1 MTVFKLHSRIEKE
14 DLEKEHAKRYGRHK
28 GYKKGSFELG
38 WKIQPRTPLQGRARY
53 KWGSLKDFYPPNLAN
68 PLTCRIPSLIDF
80 LETRQPKYFFYTL
93 EDWDFKN
100 DHKFPV
106 EKELVCKAIMYW
118 RLMLFTRELDES
130 SSKIVNYY
138 LNTANK
144 IISNRMPIF
153 GYWPYRNGLVHY
165 YNSDKNLKTAIPP
178 FIIATIISIII
189 VWILEKKIPMVPLI
203 GGIFIS
209 FFGGLTIYFNNPVF
223 IYIKPTIINILFGLA
238 LIFGKYFTN
247 EPVLKKLMGKSIS
260 LTNEGWEILNKRWI
274 YFFFGLA
281 ILNEL
286 VWRTQSEEFWVN
298 FKVWGLL
305 PITFIFTGFQIGLI
319 NKYKANEQ

>member
-1 MTVFKLHSRIEKE
+1 MTVFKLHSRIEKK

-165 YNSDKNLKTAIPP
+165 YNYEKEDTYKDRNKKPYFIAFNPDTPSLFLKYFDALREKLFQHERDVKLEKSLKKKEAHWIKV
-178 FIIATIISIII
+178 FKS
-189 VWILEKKIPMVPLI
+189 ILEKKYIPGAVA
-203 GGIFIS
+203 FKTS
-209 FFGGLTIYFNNPVF
+209 FNYQNLDLVVAS
-223 IYIKPTIINILFGLA
+223 YIAWEHNKLKPSR
-238 LIFGKYFTN
+238 N
-247 EPVLKKLMGKSIS
+247 EPKIKLLADWKQIYSIYEDVFALKDKRPERFSKDMISI
-260 LTNEGWEILNKRWI
+260 T
-274 YFFFGLA
+274 
-281 ILNEL
+281 EL
-286 VWRTQSEEFWVN
+286 HV
-298 FKVWGLL
+298 
-305 PITFIFTGFQIGLI
+305 
-319 NKYKANEQ
+319 

>member
-1 MTVFKLHSRIEKE
+1 MSIFRQHI
-14 DLEKEHAKRYGRHK
+14 
-28 GYKKGSFELG
+28 
-38 WKIQPRTPLQGRARY
+38 
-53 KWGSLKDFYPPNLAN
+53 GSLKRKKELDKNAKVVKRKKGEYAPTRLFFEARTPSKGRPKYRWGNLKDLYPPNLAN

-165 YNSDKNLKTAIPP
+165 YNYEKEDTYKDRNKKPYFIAFNPDAPSLFLKYFDTLREKLFQHERDVKLEKSLKRKETHWIKVFKSIYKKKEIPSSIIFKNSFNYQNLDLVVASYIAWEHNKLKPSRNEPKIKLLADWKQIYSTYKEVLFLKNKSPEL
-178 FIIATIISIII
+178 FEQDIIS
-189 VWILEKKIPMVPLI
+189 V
-203 GGIFIS
+203 
-209 FFGGLTIYFNNPVF
+209 T
-223 IYIKPTIINILFGLA
+223 
-238 LIFGKYFTN
+238 
-247 EPVLKKLMGKSIS
+247 
-260 LTNEGWEILNKRWI
+260 
-274 YFFFGLA
+274 
-281 ILNEL
+281 
-286 VWRTQSEEFWVN
+286 
-298 FKVWGLL
+298 
-305 PITFIFTGFQIGLI
+305 
-319 NKYKANEQ
+319 KAD

>member
-1 MTVFKLHSRIEKE
+1 MSIFRQHI
-14 DLEKEHAKRYGRHK
+14 
-28 GYKKGSFELG
+28 
-38 WKIQPRTPLQGRARY
+38 
-53 KWGSLKDFYPPNLAN
+53 GSLKRKKELDKNAKIVKRKKGEYAPTRLFFEARTPSKGRPKYRWSNLKDLYPPNLAN

-138 LNTANK
+138 LNTASK

-165 YNSDKNLKTAIPP
+165 YNYEKEDTYKDRNKKPYFIAFNPDAPSLFLKYFDALREKLFQHERDVKLEKSLKKKETHWIKVFKSIYKKKEIPSSIIFKNSFNYQNLDLVVASYIAWEHNKLKPSRNEPKIKLLADWKQIYSTYKEVLFLKDKSPE
-178 FIIATIISIII
+178 FFEQDIIS
-189 VWILEKKIPMVPLI
+189 V
-203 GGIFIS
+203 
-209 FFGGLTIYFNNPVF
+209 T
-223 IYIKPTIINILFGLA
+223 
-238 LIFGKYFTN
+238 
-247 EPVLKKLMGKSIS
+247 
-260 LTNEGWEILNKRWI
+260 
-274 YFFFGLA
+274 
-281 ILNEL
+281 
-286 VWRTQSEEFWVN
+286 
-298 FKVWGLL
+298 
-305 PITFIFTGFQIGLI
+305 
-319 NKYKANEQ
+319 KAD

>member
-1 MTVFKLHSRIEKE
+1 MSIFRQHI
-14 DLEKEHAKRYGRHK
+14 
-28 GYKKGSFELG
+28 
-38 WKIQPRTPLQGRARY
+38 
-53 KWGSLKDFYPPNLAN
+53 GSLKRKKELDKNAKIVKRKKGEYAPTRLFFEARTPSKGRPKYRWGNLKDLYPPNLAN

-165 YNSDKNLKTAIPP
+165 YNYEKEDTYKDRNKKPYFIAFNPDAPSLFLKYFDALREKLFQHERDVKLEKSLKKKETHWIKV
-178 FIIATIISIII
+178 FKS
-189 VWILEKKIPMVPLI
+189 ILEKKYIPGAVA
-203 GGIFIS
+203 FKTS
-209 FFGGLTIYFNNPVF
+209 FNYQNLDLVVAS
-223 IYIKPTIINILFGLA
+223 YIAWEHNKLKPSR
-238 LIFGKYFTN
+238 N
-247 EPVLKKLMGKSIS
+247 EPKIKLLADWKQIYSTYKEVLFLKDKSPELFEQDIIS
-260 LTNEGWEILNKRWI
+260 VT
-274 YFFFGLA
+274 
-281 ILNEL
+281 
-286 VWRTQSEEFWVN
+286 
-298 FKVWGLL
+298 
-305 PITFIFTGFQIGLI
+305 
-319 NKYKANEQ
+319 KAD

>member
-1 MTVFKLHSRIEKE
+1 MSIFRQHI
-14 DLEKEHAKRYGRHK
+14 
-28 GYKKGSFELG
+28 
-38 WKIQPRTPLQGRARY
+38 
-53 KWGSLKDFYPPNLAN
+53 GSLKRKKELDKNAKVVKRKKGEYAPTRLFFEARTPSKGRPKYRWGNLKDLYPPNLAN

-165 YNSDKNLKTAIPP
+165 YNYEKEDTYKDRNKKPYFIAFNPDTPSLFLKYFDALREKLFQHERDVKLEKSLKRKETHWIKV
-178 FIIATIISIII
+178 FKS
-189 VWILEKKIPMVPLI
+189 ILEKKYIPGAVA
-203 GGIFIS
+203 FKTS
-209 FFGGLTIYFNNPVF
+209 FNYQNLDLVVAS
-223 IYIKPTIINILFGLA
+223 YIAWEHNKLKPSR
-238 LIFGKYFTN
+238 N
-247 EPVLKKLMGKSIS
+247 EPKIKLLADWKQIYSTYKEVLFLKDKSPELFEQDIIS
-260 LTNEGWEILNKRWI
+260 VT
-274 YFFFGLA
+274 
-281 ILNEL
+281 
-286 VWRTQSEEFWVN
+286 
-298 FKVWGLL
+298 
-305 PITFIFTGFQIGLI
+305 
-319 NKYKANEQ
+319 KAD

>member
-1 MTVFKLHSRIEKE
+1 MSIFRQHI
-14 DLEKEHAKRYGRHK
+14 
-28 GYKKGSFELG
+28 
-38 WKIQPRTPLQGRARY
+38 
-53 KWGSLKDFYPPNLAN
+53 GSLKRKKELDKNAKVVKRKKGEYAPTRLFFEARTPSKGRPKYRWGNLKDLYPPNLAN

-138 LNTANK
+138 LNTASK

-165 YNSDKNLKTAIPP
+165 YNYEKEDTYKDRNKKPYFIAFNPDAPSLFLKYFDALREKLFQHERDVKLEKSLKKKEAHWIKV
-178 FIIATIISIII
+178 FKS
-189 VWILEKKIPMVPLI
+189 ILEKKYIPGAVA
-203 GGIFIS
+203 FKTS
-209 FFGGLTIYFNNPVF
+209 FNYQNLDLVVAS
-223 IYIKPTIINILFGLA
+223 YIAWEHNKLKPSR
-238 LIFGKYFTN
+238 N
-247 EPVLKKLMGKSIS
+247 EPKIKLLADWKQIYSTYKEVLFLKDKSPEVFEQDIIS
-260 LTNEGWEILNKRWI
+260 VT
-274 YFFFGLA
+274 
-281 ILNEL
+281 
-286 VWRTQSEEFWVN
+286 
-298 FKVWGLL
+298 
-305 PITFIFTGFQIGLI
+305 
-319 NKYKANEQ
+319 KAD